1 MQACI
6 EECEG
11 VGEDLLDILLL
22 PLLPHSKLDNPAA
35 YQVAGTVLRR
45 VANSIKSPITAL
57 INRILVGASHEYAV
71 QGSDLREHVYSLIY
85 ELHRVSAD
93 LLHGVLPNVCLQ
105 LQVEEL
111 DVRLRAV
118 KVLSS
123 LFASTYA
130 DYAKEFARN
139 FKEYLGRLNDI
150 SVDIRLEVV
159 ESCAVIVQ
167 NKPSLLS
174 LIEGQ
179 LSKLSDPCHT
189 VAPSCHTVAPST
201 LPIRTYPSHTLSSV
215 CRAVGEAATGCRR
228 AGPPGSSDQAHR
240 SVLLRTERVLH
251 AHLPGDGRACEGSED
266 GGEAARYDR
275 TGQDLQ

>member
-35 YQVAGTVLRR
+35 YQLAGTVLRR
-45 VANSIKSPITAL
+45 VANSIKSPITAF

-85 ELHRVSAD
+85 ELHRVSSD

-105 LQVEEL
+105 LQVEEI

-118 KVLSS
+118 KVLGS

-159 ESCAVIVQ
+159 ESCAVIAQ

-174 LIEGQ
+174 SIEGQ
-179 LSKLSDPCHT
+179 LSKPNDPSMSYCSYFNPAYHILS
-189 VAPSCHTVAPST
+189 
-201 LPIRTYPSHTLSSV
+201 YPSILSIHPIHPSY
-215 CRAVGEAATGCRR
+215 
-228 AGPPGSSDQAHR
+228 PII
-240 SVLLRTERVLH
+240 LLYTH
-251 AHLPGDGRACEGSED
+251 
-266 GGEAARYDR
+266 
-275 TGQDLQ
+275 